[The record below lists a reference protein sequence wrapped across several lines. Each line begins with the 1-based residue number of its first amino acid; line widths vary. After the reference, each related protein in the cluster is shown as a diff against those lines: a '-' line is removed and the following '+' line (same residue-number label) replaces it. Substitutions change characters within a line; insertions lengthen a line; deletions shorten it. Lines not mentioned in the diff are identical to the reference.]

1 MANLRIDT
9 LLTSG
14 PVPPGPAFDIAIAV
28 ATRLA
33 SAGNVGAIMLRADR
47 IQVSTD
53 GSVTLVGQRMPGAT
67 APGDA
72 YALGT
77 LLAHMLVGAPYSK
90 DQHGACM
97 REVNS
102 ALELWPGGRE
112 AITAVEW
119 LLAVDPKAST
129 DVTAASVQE
138 RLEDV
143 RSRLGGSP
151 MAAWLKN
158 LHSTPAPS
166 SGFGDP
172 SNPELATGMIPVG
185 ALAKLVNQ
193 GAPPSAAATAAAA
206 EAAELA
212 RAEDLGLEQEAR
224 NASGNPNAATPVPQ
238 SSEGRRR
245 SMPSA
250 TLLLSGAVLWG
261 LTVILLFVALLLVA
275 YLMT

>member
-1 MANLRIDT
+1 MPNLRIDT

-28 ATRLA
+28 ASRLA
-33 SAGNVGAIMLRADR
+33 AAGNVGAIMLRADR
-47 IQVSTD
+47 IQAGTD
-53 GSVTLVGQRMPGAT
+53 GSITLVGQRMPGAT
-67 APGDA
+67 PDGDA

-90 DQHGACM
+90 EQHGACM

-112 AITAVEW
+112 AIEAVEW
-119 LLAVDPKAST
+119 LLAIDPKSQSGI
-129 DVTAASVQE
+129 TAAAVHD

-151 MAAWLKN
+151 LGAWLKN
-158 LHSTPAPS
+158 LHSTPSPS
-166 SGFGDP
+166 SGFGVDP

-193 GAPPSAAATAAAA
+193 GAPPPQAAVSAP
-206 EAAELA
+206 ESSGGHM
-212 RAEDLGLEQEAR
+212 GLEQMAR
-224 NASGNPNAATPVPQ
+224 DASGNPDAATPVPHA
-238 SSEGRRR
+238 SDARKRKF
-245 SMPSA
+245 PSA

-261 LTVILLFVALLLVA
+261 LTVILLFVALLLVV

>member
-1 MANLRIDT
+1 MPTLRIDT

-28 ATRLA
+28 ASRLA
-33 SAGNVGAIMLRADR
+33 AAGNVGAIMLRADR
-47 IQVSTD
+47 VQASTD

-67 APGDA
+67 PEGDA

-90 DQHGACM
+90 EQHGACM
-97 REVNS
+97 REVIS
-102 ALELWPGGRE
+102 ALELWPGGNE
-112 AITAVEW
+112 AISAVEW
-119 LLAVDPKAST
+119 LLAIDPKSPSG
-129 DVTAASVQE
+129 VTAAAVHH

-151 MAAWLKN
+151 LGAWLKN
-158 LHSTPAPS
+158 LHSTPSPS
-166 SGFGDP
+166 SGFGVDP

-193 GAPPSAAATAAAA
+193 GAPPSQAAAAA
-206 EAAELA
+206 EPIGGHV
-212 RAEDLGLEQEAR
+212 GLEQMAR
-224 NASGNPNAATPVPQ
+224 DASGDPDAATPVPQ
-238 SSEGRRR
+238 SSDARKRRY
-245 SMPSA
+245 PSA

-261 LTVILLFVALLLVA
+261 LTVILLFVALLLVV
-275 YLMT
+275 YLMS